1 MAIRPPLETTLREAF
16 PDPTVEHRISGI
28 RSVLVLDF
36 EIELAPGLWI
46 DGTASLAKP
55 DYANITLTDVTADEA
70 GVFA

>member
-1 MAIRPPLETTLREAF
+1 LAIRPPLETTLREAF

-28 RSVLVLDF
+28 RGVLVLDF

-55 DYANITLTDVTADEA
+55 D
-70 GVFA
+70 